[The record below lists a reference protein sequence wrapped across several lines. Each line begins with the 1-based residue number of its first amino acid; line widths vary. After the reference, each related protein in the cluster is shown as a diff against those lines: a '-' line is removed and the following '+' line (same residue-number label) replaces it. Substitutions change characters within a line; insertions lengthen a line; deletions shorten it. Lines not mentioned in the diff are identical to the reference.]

1 MRILVV
7 GNNVAGT
14 NFAKTLRDADQEADI
29 RIFTEESRSYYPR
42 PKLIDFVAGEVN
54 EDAMQFY
61 PLEWYDKNRITLIL
75 DSKVDKIDRGAK
87 KILVNDEWI
96 DYDKLVLA
104 NGSSAFVPPF
114 KGLPKKRVFSLRT
127 LDDAIMIREAAAT
140 SKNAVMI
147 GGGLLGLEGA
157 RALATGFPGL
167 KITVLEYAEHLLMRQ
182 LDHEGA
188 QILQRWI
195 EKLGTT
201 VLTKAE
207 TEEILGEET
216 VTGVRLKDGRIIDC
230 DMVVVSAGARPNL
243 ELAKDAGLDINR
255 GIVVDSSLRTS
266 DPDIYA
272 IGDVAE
278 FDGKV
283 WGIIPPALEEAR
295 IAARKISGQ
304 NAPDYTGT
312 VPSNTLKVM
321 GLDLT
326 SIGKVR
332 SEHETPESGF
342 EEIRAQTED
351 GSIYKKYVIQDG
363 KIIGAIILGTKQGVP
378 KISKMIKEG
387 TSVIDMKDRL
397 KGPEFSP

>member
-1 MRILVV
+1 MRILVI

-14 NFAKTLRDADQEADI
+14 NFAKALRDADQEADI
-29 RIFTEESRSYYPR
+29 RIFTDETRPYYPR
-42 PKLIDFVAGEVN
+42 PKLIDFVAGEIAEN
-54 EDAMQFY
+54 AMQFH
-61 PLEWYDKNRITLIL
+61 PTEWYDKNRIILIL
-75 DSKVDKIDRGAK
+75 NSKVQRIDRGARR
-87 KILVNDEWI
+87 IQVNEEWI

-104 NGSSAFVPPF
+104 NGSSAFVPPL
-114 KGLPKKRVFSLRT
+114 KGLPKERVFTLRT
-127 LDDAIMIREAAAT
+127 LDDAIRIREAATT
-140 SKNAVMI
+140 SKNVVMI
-147 GGGLLGLEGA
+147 GGGLLGLEVA

-188 QILQRWI
+188 QILQKWI

-207 TEEILGEET
+207 TEEILGEEA

-230 DMVVVSAGARPNL
+230 DMIVVSAGARPNL
-243 ELAKDAGLDINR
+243 GLAKDAGLKMNR
-255 GIVVDSSLRTS
+255 GIVVDPSLRTS

-295 IAARKISGQ
+295 IAARKMGGLDT
-304 NAPDYTGT
+304 PDYAGT
-312 VPSNTLKVM
+312 IPSNTLKVM

-332 SEHETPESGF
+332 SEHETPDSGF

-363 KIIGAIILGTKQGVP
+363 KMIGAIVLGTKQGVP
-378 KISKMIKEG
+378 KISKLIKDESPVG
-387 TSVIDMKDRL
+387 ELKDSL
-397 KGPEFSP
+397 SDPGFTF